1 MVTLSY
7 IEALRKFRVYL
18 LGLKFK
24 IVTDCAAFTKTLEKR
39 ELATRV
45 ARWALLITE
54 YDYVIE
60 HRAGSRMPHVDSLSW
75 YPMCMVLHSEFLAR
89 LKIAQQD
96 DPHIQQLTIDDQTFT
111 KVGGLVYEIRIG
123 QNLLVVS
130 GRMQNEVIRDAHN
143 IGHFGIIK
151 TEALIQRDYSISDL
165 KSKIGKIVNN
175 CVTCILANRKQGKKE
190 GFLHSIDKG
199 DTPLAMWHIDF
210 LGPLTPTP
218 KGYRHILA
226 VIDGFTKFCWL
237 FPTKSVT
244 AQEVIEK
251 LTVME
256 ATFGNPGKIVSDRGA
271 AFTSKDFGDYCSGR
285 GIRHILIT
293 TGVPRANG
301 QVERL
306 NTIIINVL
314 TKLSLNKTDQWY
326 HQVPKVQMALN
337 GSYQRSIGMTPFKLV
352 FGVEMNHPEYQSM
365 KESVELEY
373 VRCHEEGQEENRQ
386 YAKKQ
391 IQKAQIQQQRMFNK
405 SRKEATSY
413 RLGDLVAIKR
423 TQFLP
428 TPKLCKKF

>member
-1 MVTLSY
+1 MGQPQEAAVNSLKQCLSAAPVLNIY
-7 IEALRKFRVYL
+7 NPETSHTELHTDASQFGFRAVLLQANDSDDSRLHPICYMSKKTSEAQQKFHSYELEVLTIVEALNKFRVYL

-60 HRAGSRMPHVDSLSW
+60 HRACSRMPHVDSLSRH
-75 YPMCMVLHSEFLAR
+75 PMCMALHSEFLAR
-89 LKIAQQD
+89 LKVAQQD
-96 DPHIQQLTIDDQTFT
+96 DPHVQQLTIDDHTFT
-111 KVGGLVYEIRIG
+111 QVGRLVYEIQNG
-123 QNLLVVS
+123 QRLLVVP
-130 GRMQNEVIRDAHN
+130 GRMQNEIIRNAHN

-151 TEALIQRDYSISDL
+151 TEALIQRDYSINNL
-165 KSKIGKIVNN
+165 KSKIGKKVNN
-175 CVTCILANRKQGKKE
+175 CVTCILANRKQGRKE

-199 DTPLAMWHIDF
+199 DTPLATWHIDF
-210 LGPLTPTP
+210 LGPLASTP

-244 AQEVIEK
+244 AQEVIDK

-256 ATFGNPGKIVSDRGA
+256 ATFGNPEKVVSDRGT
-271 AFTSKDFGDYCSGR
+271 AFTSKDFGDYCSER
-285 GIRHILIT
+285 EIRHILIT

-314 TKLSLNKTDQWY
+314 TKLSLNKPDQWY
-326 HQVPKVQMALN
+326 RQVPKVDGAKWVISALH
-337 GSYQRSIGMTPFKLV
+337 RDD
-352 FGVEMNHPEYQSM
+352 
-365 KESVELEY
+365 SVQ
-373 VRCHEEGQEENRQ
+373 VG
-386 YAKKQ
+386 
-391 IQKAQIQQQRMFNK
+391 F
-405 SRKEATSY
+405 
-413 RLGDLVAIKR
+413 
-423 TQFLP
+423 
-428 TPKLCKKF
+428 

>member
-1 MVTLSY
+1 MGQPQEAAVNSLKQCLSAAPVLNIY
-7 IEALRKFRVYL
+7 NPETSHTELHTDASQFGFRAVLLQANDSDDSRLHPICYMSKKTSEAQQKFHSYELEVLTIVEALNKFRVYL

-60 HRAGSRMPHVDSLSW
+60 HRACSRMPHVDSLSRH
-75 YPMCMVLHSEFLAR
+75 PMCMALHSEFLAR
-89 LKIAQQD
+89 LKVAQQD
-96 DPHIQQLTIDDQTFT
+96 DPHVQQLTIDDHTFT
-111 KVGGLVYEIRIG
+111 QVGGLVYEIQNG
-123 QNLLVVS
+123 QRLLVVP
-130 GRMQNEVIRDAHN
+130 GRMQNEIIRNAHN

-151 TEALIQRDYSISDL
+151 TEALIQRDYSINNL
-165 KSKIGKIVNN
+165 KSKIGKKVNN
-175 CVTCILANRKQGKKE
+175 CVTCILANRKQGRKE

-199 DTPLAMWHIDF
+199 DTPLATWHIDF
-210 LGPLTPTP
+210 LGPLASTP

-244 AQEVIEK
+244 AQEVIDK

-256 ATFGNPGKIVSDRGA
+256 ATFGNPEKVVSDRGT
-271 AFTSKDFGDYCSGR
+271 AFTSKDFGDYCSER
-285 GIRHILIT
+285 EIRHILIT

-314 TKLSLNKTDQWY
+314 TKLSLNKPDQWY
-326 HQVPKVQMALN
+326 RQVPKVDGAKWVISALH
-337 GSYQRSIGMTPFKLV
+337 RDD
-352 FGVEMNHPEYQSM
+352 
-365 KESVELEY
+365 SVQ
-373 VRCHEEGQEENRQ
+373 VG
-386 YAKKQ
+386 
-391 IQKAQIQQQRMFNK
+391 F
-405 SRKEATSY
+405 
-413 RLGDLVAIKR
+413 
-423 TQFLP
+423 
-428 TPKLCKKF
+428 